1 MPLATHALLTLNACL
16 KSKEFIFQ
24 TGIYAA
30 TNSMPNIMSTPPS
43 FQTASR
49 SLHQMPMDMEV
60 VVLGIQLAWN
70 RRILL
75 ICLKSLSLR
84 GMEQELH
91 TINKQIQSINSLA
104 TQMVIFIIGRGPLI
118 EIELIN

>member
-1 MPLATHALLTLNACL
+1 
-16 KSKEFIFQ
+16 
-24 TGIYAA
+24 
-30 TNSMPNIMSTPPS
+30 
-43 FQTASR
+43 
-49 SLHQMPMDMEV
+49 MDMEV